1 MVTAIALDRLLSDAS
16 SSTVNARRFATVG
29 FAVGLALWLTMLL
42 IEVLTNTKQLNVDI
56 IAELHAVNPS
66 WWIID
71 LLPCLIGFF
80 SYGFGKSLHQLFES
94 RRKEDE
100 RRSLEQDTTLA
111 FTKEL
116 CKGMFDIPIGINR
129 ENEMNLA
136 VLGLRDYLVKSE
148 AERKKKVDE
157 DAARSWAAEG
167 LALFGEILRV
177 NYDSLDDFA
186 YAVIS
191 NLVKY
196 IKATQGGFF
205 LLEDVASDSPYFNQL
220 ASFAY
225 DRKRLV
231 RKRVEWGSGLIG
243 ACAYEKEPIYMTDI
257 PSSYVSITS
266 GLGSANPNCLFV
278 IPLIV
283 DDEVQGVMEIA
294 SFNRLNA
301 GEIEFVEKLSS
312 VVAATVKNV
321 IVAHR
326 TSLLL
331 EQSQQQSE
339 LLQIQEEEMHQSIEE
354 LHAAREEAARKGALL
369 ANFTE
374 SVNQTLVKAEYD
386 LSGRL
391 ISANDRFLAKLGYG
405 SVTEVKGVHISKFID
420 KKEAPWF
427 FEIWNGLVKGGNH
440 FEGGMKHVTKQGS
453 DFWSMATYTCVR
465 DNAGKVQEIL
475 FLGIDITELKE
486 LNLDLEG
493 QVFALN
499 NSTIKAEF
507 SPSALLLNCNGK
519 FLSTM
524 KMGFGDLVNTPVFDF
539 FDSEYSL
546 SFEELWKDI
555 VRGNPLGDQ
564 FKIIS
569 SKGATI
575 WLHGTFS
582 AVYNMYNE
590 ISKVIFISQD
600 ITSQKKLELETL
612 HKTAQLLDQ
621 EKQLKASQSILVQK
635 LDEIEAVKIRNEETL
650 EGAMDAIITINA
662 SEEIE
667 VFNRAAEDLFG
678 YSKEE
683 VIGNNIGM
691 ILPPEYL
698 GLKGGEIV
706 RFLQSDANMFKGVR
720 TEVQIVD
727 KFGEEKSIL
736 LTVSEARVGEYC
748 TYTAFIQNISVELF

>member
-1 MVTAIALDRLLSDAS
+1 MVKAISIDRLLSDAL
-16 SSTVNARRFATVG
+16 SSTVNARRFAVVG
-29 FAVGLALWLTMLL
+29 FAVGLVLWLTMLL
-42 IEVLTNTKQLNVDI
+42 IEQLSDAKQFSVGSI
-56 IAELHAVNPS
+56 VELHSSNPS

-71 LLPCLIGFF
+71 LLPYLFGFF
-80 SYGFGKSLHQLFES
+80 AYGLGNSLNQLFDS
-94 RRKEDE
+94 RRKENE
-100 RRSLEQDTTLA
+100 SRRHDLDTTLA
-111 FTKEL
+111 FTKQL
-116 CKGMFDIPIGINR
+116 CKGKFDIPVGINR
-129 ENEMNLA
+129 GNEINLA
-136 VLGLRDYLVKSE
+136 VLSLRDYLVANE
-148 AERKKKVDE
+148 NERKSKMDE
-157 DAARSWAAEG
+157 DAGRSWAAEG
-167 LALFGEILRV
+167 LTMFGEILRV
-177 NYDSLDDFA
+177 NYGSLNDFA

-205 LLEDVASDSPYFNQL
+205 LLEDMESDSPYFNQL

-243 ACAYEKEPIYMTDI
+243 ACAYEKESIYMTDI

-266 GLGSANPNCLFV
+266 GLGGANPNCLFV
-278 IPLIV
+278 IPLIA
-283 DDEVQGVMEIA
+283 DDEVQGVVEIA
-294 SFNRLNA
+294 SFNRLKSS
-301 GEIEFVEKLSS
+301 EIEFIEKLSS
-312 VVAATVKNV
+312 VVASTIKNV

-339 LLQIQEEEMHQSIEE
+339 LLQIQDEEMHQTIEE
-354 LHAAREEAARKGALL
+354 LHAAQEEAARKGALL

-391 ISANDRFLAKLGYG
+391 IVANDRFLAKLGYD
-405 SVTEVKGVHISKFID
+405 SVSEVKGAHISKFID

-440 FEGGMKHVTKQGS
+440 FEGGMKHVTKQGN

-465 DNAGKVQEIL
+465 DEAGRVQEIL

-507 SPSALLLNCNGK
+507 TPDALLLNCNEK

-524 KMGFGDLVNTPVFDF
+524 KMGFDDLMNTPVFDF
-539 FDSEYSL
+539 FDSEYS
-546 SFEELWKDI
+546 FTFQALWKDI
-555 VRGNPLGDQ
+555 VKGKPLEDQ

-569 SKGATI
+569 QRGATI

-600 ITSQKKLELETL
+600 ITSQKQLELETL
-612 HKTAQLLDQ
+612 HKTAQLLEQ
-621 EKQLKASQSILVQK
+621 EKQLIASQSVLVQK

-662 SEEIE
+662 NEEIE
-667 VFNRAAEDLFG
+667 VFNRAAEDLLG

-683 VIGNNIGM
+683 VIGNKVGV

-698 GLKGGEIV
+698 GLKGGEVV
-706 RFLQSDANMFKGVR
+706 RFLQSEANMFKGVR

-736 LTVSEARVGEYC
+736 LTVSEARVGDCC
-748 TYTAFIQNISVELF
+748 TFTAFIQNISVELF